1 MFVPEMGQF
10 DNIIHKNLRL
20 DDLIFKNA
28 SEKAHEMLKESSNNR
43 LSLVELFRNI
53 FFPRNKPQTI
63 AGMLL
68 TSI

>member
-28 SEKAHEMLKESSNNR
+28 GEKAHEMLKESSKNH
-43 LSLVELFRNI
+43 LSLIEFLRTI
-53 FFPRNKPQTI
+53 FFARSKSHTI

-68 TSI
+68 TSS